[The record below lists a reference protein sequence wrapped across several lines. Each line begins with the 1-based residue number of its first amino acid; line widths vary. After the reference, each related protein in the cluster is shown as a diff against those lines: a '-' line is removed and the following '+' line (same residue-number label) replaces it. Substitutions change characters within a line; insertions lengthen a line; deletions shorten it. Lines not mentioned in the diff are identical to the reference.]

1 MRNPDSVKVYFIII
15 AFNVT
20 VNTEYMIHD
29 MHYAIFICNGHL
41 NLMKA
46 VTYFFILLRTI
57 SQILIHSN
65 GRLNMIP
72 NKKKVVSA
80 NKLQCNQEVSLKADI
95 AKRFKRTEC
104 NIVLSNFMKV
114 FCQSSKL
121 LFAIAL
127 LQKIKQFTF
136 EIDYFSTINHSY
148 LIKYVCTGK

>member
-1 MRNPDSVKVYFIII
+1 MRNPNSVKVYFII

-72 NKKKVVSA
+72 NKKKEF
-80 NKLQCNQEVSLKADI
+80 LQ
-95 AKRFKRTEC
+95 T
-104 NIVLSNFMKV
+104 NFNVTRK
-114 FCQSSKL
+114 
-121 LFAIAL
+121 
-127 LQKIKQFTF
+127 
-136 EIDYFSTINHSY
+136 
-148 LIKYVCTGK
+148 